1 MCLQLLF
8 IPISLLI
15 ILIRFIDNLK
25 FEVSFFRLH
34 LIALK
39 QVFLKIK
46 TFLLFFLVAT
56 CKASNNDT
64 IMNRCNCSTS
74 GFCKSQK
81 HIFFLIAFHDSFIQI
96 VMYSCWKIL
105 HDVYFCISLINT
117 RLFKSE
123 CNSALPFVK
132 RCLFVMYFQQC
143 QLFTCII
150 LNVYV

>member
-1 MCLQLLF
+1 MKKQNKQKVEMCLQLVF

-15 ILIRFIDNLK
+15 ILLRFIDNLK

-34 LIALK
+34 LIDLK

-46 TFLLFFLVAT
+46 TFLLFFLVA
-56 CKASNNDT
+56 

-105 HDVYFCISLINT
+105 LDVYFCIILINI
-117 RLFKSE
+117 RLFKSV
-123 CNSALPFVK
+123 CNSALPFVQ
-132 RCLFVMYFQQC
+132 RCLTV
-143 QLFTCII
+143 T
-150 LNVYV
+150 